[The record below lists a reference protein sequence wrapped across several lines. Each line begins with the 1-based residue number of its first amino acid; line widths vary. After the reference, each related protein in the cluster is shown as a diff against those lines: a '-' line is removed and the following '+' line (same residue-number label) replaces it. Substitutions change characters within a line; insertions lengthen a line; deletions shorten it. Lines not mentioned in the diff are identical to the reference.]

1 MYRPRLLGQ
10 SLRGFTHARTC
21 RRTYITDADVESARR
36 YCLTQLHDYDAH
48 LIRRFVPSPVQDTY
62 AALRTLNLELVR
74 LPELVSNP
82 TIGSF
87 RMKFWQESIDN
98 TFAGRPPREPI
109 CILLHKSL
117 QDLEDRDGNSTK
129 KSIKFWISRLI
140 KTREK
145 HMTNRPFA
153 NLASLEEYAENTY
166 STLMYATLASL
177 PLRSMHV
184 DHLASHIGK
193 ACGIAAVLRGIPV
206 LAAPPPPVNTPSGQ
220 VPAVREPAL
229 LLPLDAMAEAGVKEE
244 EVFRQGPNA
253 SGLQDAVFQVA
264 TRANDH
270 LITAREMLKRLKAG
284 EDPGH
289 EFEHRGEA
297 EHFYTEGSNTL
308 REIRQGFGVLLEA
321 IPSAQYLQRLEQ
333 ADFNPFAV
341 KTAGWKLP
349 WNVIT
354 KMLYELIAIVRPGS
368 LSEVKEIAQTV
379 GSLVLKN
386 GGVVRGLANWG
397 VFSLPKPISVHQMKH
412 THGHYFVMRYD
423 AASKVHQDVRNTLR
437 LEPRMIRAAHVKL
450 GDGKLESLARFGP
463 PKWKTTG
470 SEA

>member
-10 SLRGFTHARTC
+10 GLRGFAHARTS

-36 YCLTQLHDYDAH
+36 YCYTQLHDYDAH

-82 TIGSF
+82 TIGTL
-87 RMKFWQESIDN
+87 RMKFWQESIDK

-117 QDLEDRDGNSTK
+117 QELEARAGTATK
-129 KSIKFWISRLI
+129 KSIKFWVSRLVR
-140 KTREK
+140 TREK
-145 HMTNRPFA
+145 HMSNRPFGS
-153 NLASLEEYAENTY
+153 LASLEEYAENTY

-177 PLRSMHV
+177 PLRSMNV

-193 ACGIAAVLRGIPV
+193 ACGIVAVLRGIPV
-206 LAAPPPPVNTPSGQ
+206 LAAPPSPVNTPSGEA
-220 VPAVREPAL
+220 PSSREPAL

-253 SGLQDAVFQVA
+253 PGLQDAVFQVA

-289 EFEHRGEA
+289 EFEHHGEG
-297 EHFYTEGSNTL
+297 EHFYDGESDTIK
-308 REIRQGFGVLLEA
+308 EIRQGFGVLLEA
-321 IPSAQYLQRLEQ
+321 VPAAQYLTRLEQ
-333 ADFNPFAV
+333 ADFDPFAV
-341 KTAGWKLP
+341 KTAD
-349 WNVIT
+349 VIAR
-354 KMLYELIAIVRPGS
+354 MLYELIAIVRPGN

-450 GDGKLESLARFGP
+450 GDGKLDTLARFGP
-463 PKWKTTG
+463 PKWKTAG